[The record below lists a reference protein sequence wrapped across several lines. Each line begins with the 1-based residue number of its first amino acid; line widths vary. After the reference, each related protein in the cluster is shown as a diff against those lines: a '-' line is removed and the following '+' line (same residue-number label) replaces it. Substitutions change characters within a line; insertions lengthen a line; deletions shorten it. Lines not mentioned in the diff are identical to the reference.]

1 MKRVLL
7 FFLIFIFSIN
17 IKAQEAFYIKNFDV
31 DIIVNDDGSFDVTEK
46 IHVFFNVSRRGIIRQ
61 IPYKYDVQEIKDTL
75 KTERTNNT
83 KTHEILFENI
93 EVDSFQYKSYTEGY
107 FQYIRIGSED
117 IFLTGDK
124 EYTIRYKVWGA
135 LNRFK
140 NHDEFY
146 WNVTGN
152 GWDCKIENAS
162 YNISYVKPASIKD
175 DNVRVYTGKFGD
187 TSTNATKI
195 IGENNITG
203 VLTQSLK
210 AYEGLT
216 VAVKFPKKYFKNI
229 EVPISKYANAFYF
242 KNHHANYQVLYLK
255 CHCFY
260 LSQPRLYPELLFV

>member
-117 IFLTGDK
+117 I
-124 EYTIRYKVWGA
+124 R
-135 LNRFK
+135 
-140 NHDEFY
+140 
-146 WNVTGN
+146 
-152 GWDCKIENAS
+152 
-162 YNISYVKPASIKD
+162 
-175 DNVRVYTGKFGD
+175 
-187 TSTNATKI
+187 
-195 IGENNITG
+195 
-203 VLTQSLK
+203 
-210 AYEGLT
+210 
-216 VAVKFPKKYFKNI
+216 
-229 EVPISKYANAFYF
+229 
-242 KNHHANYQVLYLK
+242 
-255 CHCFY
+255 
-260 LSQPRLYPELLFV
+260 